1 MKKDSFYKTIQ
12 FLFTDIGLSKSAVN
26 LGIKL
31 SKKNKASLPITLW
44 SYGLIS
50 IDELDRIYNYLW
62 NN

>member
-1 MKKDSFYKTIQ
+1 MKNDNFYKPIK
-12 FLFTDIGLSKSAVN
+12 FLLTEIGLSKSAIN

-31 SKKNKASLPITLW
+31 SKKNNASLPVTLW
-44 SYGLIS
+44 SYGLIN

>member
-1 MKKDSFYKTIQ
+1 MKRDSLCKSVK
-12 FLFTDIGLSKSAVN
+12 FLSSDIGLSKPAID

-31 SKKNKASLPITLW
+31 SKKNNSSLPITLW
-44 SYGLIS
+44 SYGLIN

>member
-1 MKKDSFYKTIQ
+1 MGNDCFNKPIK
-12 FLFTDIGLSKSAVN
+12 FLSTDIGLSKSAIS

-31 SKKNKASLPITLW
+31 SKKNNASLPITLW
-44 SYGLIS
+44 SYGLIN

>member
-1 MKKDSFYKTIQ
+1 MKKEIFYKQIK
-12 FLFTDIGLSKSAVN
+12 FLLTDIGLSKSAIN

-31 SKKNKASLPITLW
+31 SRKNKASLPITLW

>member
-1 MKKDSFYKTIQ
+1 MKKDSSYNPIK
-12 FLFTDIGLSKSAVN
+12 FLSTDIGLSKSAIN

-31 SKKNKASLPITLW
+31 SNKNNTSLPVTLW
-44 SYGLIS
+44 SYGLIN

>member
-1 MKKDSFYKTIQ
+1 MKRDNFYKPVK
-12 FLFTDIGLSKSAVN
+12 FLSSDIGLSKSAIK

-31 SKKNKASLPITLW
+31 SKKNNSSLPITLW
-44 SYGLIS
+44 SYGLIN

>member
-1 MKKDSFYKTIQ
+1 MK
-12 FLFTDIGLSKSAVN
+12 FLLKDIGLSKSAIN
-26 LGIKL
+26 LGIRL
-31 SKKNKASLPITLW
+31 SKKNNASLPITLW

>member
-1 MKKDSFYKTIQ
+1 MNKNTFYKPIR
-12 FLFTDIGLSKSAVN
+12 FLLKDIGLSKSAIK
-26 LGIKL
+26 LGIRL
-31 SKKNKASLPITLW
+31 SEKNNASLPITLW

>member
-1 MKKDSFYKTIQ
+1 MGKDYFNKPIK
-12 FLFTDIGLSKSAVN
+12 FLSTDIGLSKSAIN

-31 SKKNKASLPITLW
+31 SKKNNASLPVTLW
-44 SYGLIS
+44 SYGLIN

>member
-1 MKKDSFYKTIQ
+1 MKNDNFYKPIK
-12 FLFTDIGLSKSAVN
+12 FLLTEIGLSKSAIN

-31 SKKNKASLPITLW
+31 SKKNNESLPITLW

-62 NN
+62 IN

>member
-1 MKKDSFYKTIQ
+1 MKRDYYLNPLK
-12 FLFTDIGLSKSAVN
+12 FLSKDIGLSESAIN

-31 SKKNKASLPITLW
+31 SKKNNASLPITLW
-44 SYGLIS
+44 SYGLIN

>member
-12 FLFTDIGLSKSAVN
+12 FLFTDIGLSKSAIN

>member
-1 MKKDSFYKTIQ
+1 MKKDSFYKSIK
-12 FLFTDIGLSKSAVN
+12 FLLTDIGLSRSAIN

-31 SKKNKASLPITLW
+31 SRKNNASLPITLW
-44 SYGLIS
+44 SYGLIN

>member
-1 MKKDSFYKTIQ
+1 MKKDKSYEPLK
-12 FLFTDIGLSKSAVN
+12 FLLMDIGLSKSAIN
-26 LGIKL
+26 LGIRL